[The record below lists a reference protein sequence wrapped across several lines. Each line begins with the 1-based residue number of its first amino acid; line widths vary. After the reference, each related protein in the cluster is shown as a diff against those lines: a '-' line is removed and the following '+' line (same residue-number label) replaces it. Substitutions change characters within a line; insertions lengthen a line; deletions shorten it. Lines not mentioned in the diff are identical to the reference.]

1 MAAGGDRIMSEER
14 EFDEISKFAWELGV
28 RAGLDEEFIHPF
40 LQKLSQDREVLE
52 EFAYY
57 AQHNQFADQIKVNG
71 YGIVDVLVWQIDH
84 FKAWLDRDN
93 TQTKENGSAMVL
105 RAFDTFLDM
114 RKCPEKYVR
123 AMESE
128 TGTDYSNKY

>member
-1 MAAGGDRIMSEER
+1 MSEER
-14 EFDEISKFAWELGV
+14 EFDEISGYARELGAQ
-28 RAGLDEEFIHPF
+28 AGLDEEFLGSF
-40 LQKLSQDREVLE
+40 LGKLWEDREVLE
-52 EFAYY
+52 EFVYY
-57 AQHNQFADQIKVNG
+57 VEHNQFADRIKVNG

-93 TQTKENGSAMVL
+93 TQTKENGSAMLL

-128 TGTDYSNKY
+128 TGTDYPDKY

>member
-1 MAAGGDRIMSEER
+1 MGEER
-14 EFDEISKFAWELGV
+14 EFDEIGKFARELGV
-28 RAGLDEEFIHPF
+28 QAGLGEEFMSPF

-52 EFAYY
+52 EFGYY
-57 AQHNQFADQIKVNG
+57 AQHNQFADRIKVNG

-93 TQTKENGSAMVL
+93 TQTKENGSAMLL

-114 RKCPEKYVR
+114 RKNPGKYIR

-128 TGTDYSNKY
+128 TGTDYPDKY

>member
-1 MAAGGDRIMSEER
+1 MGKER
-14 EFDEISKFAWELGV
+14 EFDEISGYARELGDQ
-28 RAGLDEEFIHPF
+28 AGLDEEFLGSF
-40 LQKLSQDREVLE
+40 LGKLWEDREVLE
-52 EFAYY
+52 EFVYY
-57 AQHNQFADQIKVNG
+57 AEHNQFADKIKVNG

-93 TQTKENGSAMVL
+93 TQTKENGSAMLL

-128 TGTDYSNKY
+128 TGTDYPDKY

>member
-1 MAAGGDRIMSEER
+1 MGKER
-14 EFDEISKFAWELGV
+14 EFDEISGYARELGDQ
-28 RAGLDEEFIHPF
+28 AGLDEEFLGSF
-40 LQKLSQDREVLE
+40 LRKLREDSEVRE
-52 EFAYY
+52 EFVYY
-57 AQHNQFADQIKVNG
+57 AEHNQFADQIKVNG

-93 TQTKENGSAMVL
+93 TQTKENGSAMLL

-128 TGTDYSNKY
+128 TGTDYPDKY

>member
-1 MAAGGDRIMSEER
+1 MSEEL
-14 EFDEISKFAWELGV
+14 EFERISGFARELGA
-28 RAGLDEEFIHPF
+28 RAGMGEEFLGSF
-40 LQKLSQDREVLE
+40 LQKLGQDTEVLA
-52 EFAYY
+52 EFGYY
-57 AQHNQFADQIKVNG
+57 AEHNQFAGRIKVNG

-93 TQTKENGSAMVL
+93 TQTKENGNAMLL

-128 TGTDYSNKY
+128 TGTDYPDKY

>member
-1 MAAGGDRIMSEER
+1 MGEER
-14 EFDEISKFAWELGV
+14 EFDEISKFARELGV
-28 RAGLDEEFIHPF
+28 QAGLGEEFMSPF
-40 LQKLSQDREVLE
+40 LQKLSRDGEVQQ
-52 EFAYY
+52 EFVYY
-57 AQHNQFADQIKVNG
+57 AQHNQFADRIKVNG

-93 TQTKENGSAMVL
+93 TQTKENGSAMLL

-128 TGTDYSNKY
+128 TGTDYPDKY

>member
-1 MAAGGDRIMSEER
+1 MMSEER
-14 EFDEISKFAWELGV
+14 EFDEISKFARELGV
-28 RAGLDEEFIHPF
+28 QAGLGEEFMNPF
-40 LQKLSQDREVLE
+40 LQKLSRDGEVQE
-52 EFAYY
+52 EFVYY
-57 AQHNQFADQIKVNG
+57 AQHNQFADRIKVNG

-93 TQTKENGSAMVL
+93 TQTKENGSAMLL

-123 AMESE
+123 AIKSE
-128 TGTDYSNKY
+128 TGTDYPDKY